1 VLVNAN
7 DDIIPEWA
15 GTQQLGTIKDERG
28 SGIVVNSSGDIY
40 ITGWSVGPLDGFT
53 QAGGQDM
60 FITKYSSS
68 GTNQWTKKIG
78 TASVDDGKSISVDS
92 NDNIYVAGYT
102 GAAFDGNNHFGG
114 EDGFLVKYDSN
125 GNKQFSVQ
133 IGSSNFD
140 QACCVTVDSN
150 NYIYI
155 SGYTTGSIDG
165 NQSNGSVD
173 IFLMKFDSS
182 GNKIWTKQYGTN
194 QGDQP
199 YGMSIDLSDNI
210 YITGNTSGQ
219 FDGNSSAG
227 LYDMFLL
234 KYNSDGEEDWAKQL
248 GTTGSDSGEGVTV
261 DSEGNVYVTGSTDR
275 GLDGQTSYSAIG
287 NNDVF
292 LVKYNSN
299 GLKQWS
305 QQIGSSESD
314 DGNGISIDLS
324 GNIYITGMTKGSF
337 DGEQFNGNEDIFLV
351 KYNSNGIKQWSQ
363 QFGTSDDEF
372 GMGVAVNQFNEILI
386 TGSTKGHL
394 DGNTLSGGED
404 VFLIK
409 YNSEGIKQ

>member
-1 VLVNAN
+1 MLNL
-7 DDIIPEWA
+7 I
-15 GTQQLGTIKDERG
+15 
-28 SGIVVNSSGDIY
+28 
-40 ITGWSVGPLDGFT
+40 
-53 QAGGQDM
+53 
-60 FITKYSSS
+60 
-68 GTNQWTKKIG
+68 
-78 TASVDDGKSISVDS
+78 
-92 NDNIYVAGYT
+92 
-102 GAAFDGNNHFGG
+102 
-114 EDGFLVKYDSN
+114 
-125 GNKQFSVQ
+125 QFSIVLFSIINKYLIQ
-133 IGSSNFD
+133 LNF
-140 QACCVTVDSN
+140 ASN
-150 NYIYI
+150 NI
-155 SGYTTGSIDG
+155 
-165 NQSNGSVD
+165 
-173 IFLMKFDSS
+173 
-182 GNKIWTKQYGTN
+182 
-194 QGDQP
+194 
-199 YGMSIDLSDNI
+199 
-210 YITGNTSGQ
+210 
-219 FDGNSSAG
+219 
-227 LYDMFLL
+227 
-234 KYNSDGEEDWAKQL
+234 
-248 GTTGSDSGEGVTV
+248 
-261 DSEGNVYVTGSTDR
+261 
-275 GLDGQTSYSAIG
+275 
-287 NNDVF
+287 VF